1 MWYAEDARPIEGACG
16 VTSAL
21 IGIERCETERRRSR
35 SDADS
40 GGPAPGAV
48 LLLTGR
54 AERVE
59 EGARIRRE
67 EVREEYVPVL
77 CAFEGVGVGDGPDKR
92 ARLLWYDDGARED
105 VCEDVCS
112 RGEAG
117 TANVAFLES
126 GGVVSTSS
134 AFRLPFAVSERTGD
148 DTGVWVT
155 APSDEVATPATR
167 DMEGM

>member
-1 MWYAEDARPIEGACG
+1 MEGACG

-21 IGIERCETERRRSR
+21 IGIERCEIERRRSR

-40 GGPAPGAV
+40 GGPAPGPV
-48 LLLTGR
+48 LLPGG
-54 AERVE
+54 AERVDD
-59 EGARIRRE
+59 GARARRA
-67 EVREEYVPVL
+67 EVREENVPVL
-77 CAFEGVGVGDGPDKR
+77 CAFEGVDVGVGPERR

-117 TANVAFLES
+117 TANVAFFGS

-134 AFRLPFAVSERTGD
+134 AFRFPLAVSERPGD
-148 DTGVWVT
+148 ETGV
-155 APSDEVATPATR
+155 
-167 DMEGM
+167 

>member
-40 GGPAPGAV
+40 GGPAPV
-48 LLLTGR
+48 PPLLPGG

-59 EGARIRRE
+59 EGARERRA
-67 EVREEYVPVL
+67 EVREENVPVL
-77 CAFEGVGVGDGPDKR
+77 CAFEGVGAGDGPERR
-92 ARLLWYDDGARED
+92 ARLLWYDEGARED

-112 RGEAG
+112 RGEA
-117 TANVAFLES
+117 AKVY
-126 GGVVSTSS
+126 
-134 AFRLPFAVSERTGD
+134 
-148 DTGVWVT
+148 
-155 APSDEVATPATR
+155 TR
-167 DMEGM
+167 RWHDVIIQ